1 MNNLSQNI
9 VNHRHVL
16 HLTQEKLAEKAK
28 ISVNFLSKL
37 ERGASRTVSAETLQH
52 LANALKIS
60 MEELLNGIDG
70 EHSYTKGPYEISR
83 RRDGKTSRKHF
94 RIYRS
99 SPGRPIAFCS
109 GVP

>member
-70 EHSYTKGPYEISR
+70 EHSYTKGPYEIQLDEILASYSQTQR
-83 RRDGKTSRKHF
+83 EEICKGIIT
-94 RIYRS
+94 ILNA
-99 SPGRPIAFCS
+99 GIE
-109 GVP
+109 